1 MPDKSSDGMK
11 RLIRAKRHKP
21 TKAHKQLQKG
31 SERPGISPIGRNG
44 AGAAKRPPRNK
55 G

>member
-11 RLIRAKRHKP
+11 RILRAKRHKP
-21 TKAHKQLQKG
+21 TKAHKKLQKG
-31 SERPGISPIGRNG
+31 SERPGHSPPGSSG
-44 AGAAKRPPRNK
+44 ATYSKRPPRNK